1 MTQATMAR
9 PQSPRRTFPSLSIIA
24 LVVVGALLCAA
35 MAYALRDPE
44 VVPRVTVDNPS
55 ALEVNVSVRPAND
68 PSRLLL
74 ATVPPTTTATN
85 LDVLDQ
91 GDDWVFSFSSGG
103 IDGGTLRVSR
113 AKLAADGWRVVVPD
127 SVIQRLQSGT
137 FVPDYASDN

>member
-9 PQSPRRTFPSLSIIA
+9 PHVPRRTFPPVPLIA
-24 LVVVGALLCAA
+24 LIVIGALLCAA

-44 VVPRVTVDNPS
+44 VVSRMTVENPS
-55 ALEVNVSVRPAND
+55 QLNVNVSVHPAD
-68 PSRLLL
+68 DSSRLIL

-91 GDDWVFSFSSGG
+91 GDDWIFSFSSGG
-103 IDGGTLRVSR
+103 IEGGTLRLSR
-113 AKLAADGWRVVVPD
+113 AKLAADDWHVTVPE

-137 FVPDYASDN
+137 YVPAYER